1 MIGTMGIPIM
11 TIKPE
16 NELPLRHEL
25 KHQINLREDLVLSQ
39 RLRKLFPHD
48 KNAGPGGTY
57 RVTSLYFD
65 TPYDS
70 ALREKIDGVNR
81 REKFRLRYYG
91 TDTLFHQAGKE
102 YKINGLCGKRSARMT
117 QEQVKELLSGSSEF
131 LLDSDEP
138 LFMRALQQNQ
148 RERSV
153 AEDHRPLRPG
163 GFSLCARQCAYHVRS
178 GYPHRDWKCGLPES
192 GDFLHARM
200 EPGTVLEV
208 KYDAFLPELVRMAV
222 QVPGRQAAACSKYAL
237 CRRFD

>member
-39 RLRKLFPHD
+39 RLKKLFPHD
-48 KNAGPGGTY
+48 KNAGPDGTY

-91 TDTLFHQAGKE
+91 TDTSFIRLEKK
-102 YKINGLCGKRSARMT
+102 YKINGLCGKRSAQMT
-117 QEQVKELLSGSSEF
+117 QEQVKELLSLPPLIVFPLLPYRQSSLLLLEDLSSSHPHQSF
-131 LLDSDEP
+131 LIRLE
-138 LFMRALQQNQ
+138 
-148 RERSV
+148 E
-153 AEDHRPLRPG
+153 LR
-163 GFSLCARQCAYHVRS
+163 LYVH
-178 GYPHRDWKCGLPES
+178 Y
-192 GDFLHARM
+192 
-200 EPGTVLEV
+200 
-208 KYDAFLPELVRMAV
+208 
-222 QVPGRQAAACSKYAL
+222 
-237 CRRFD
+237 